1 MKFYKIMTLLAL
13 TMSPFMLCAGIFDN
27 IENAEQISKVNF
39 DPESL
44 KGKVIFF
51 EYWGV
56 YCPPCKASFPHL
68 VDLQK
73 QYAKTGKF
81 TIIASHV
88 QSDKEK
94 AISFLKFS
102 KVNFP
107 VFQQF
112 RSKEAPCGNGIP
124 HAFLID
130 HTGKIVAQG
139 HPATLYDK
147 VKELI
152 KNAPAP
158 PSPLL
163 KGVELNY
170 WKNLEKDILKTK
182 SYASLMKNLKK
193 SSQQDTPKGNEA
205 KQIITVFEAN
215 LEKKFENLKEA
226 SNENPFGMMNEIQKF
241 ASKTKGMT
249 VGNSANTLYLEMK
262 SDPYLK
268 KVQKF
273 QKEVDKIIMKIRGHR
288 SKVLFKKAKTIKIK
302 LHKLQED
309 KMASD
314 RAKKAAQ
321 NLIDYIDNQI

>member
-1 MKFYKIMTLLAL
+1 MKFYKFILLL
-13 TMSPFMLCAGIFDN
+13 VFTMSPFILSAGVFDN

-39 DPESL
+39 NPESL
-44 KGKVIFF
+44 KGKVVLF

-94 AISFLKFS
+94 AIAFLKFS

-112 RSKEAPCGNGIP
+112 NSKEAPCGNGIP
-124 HAFLID
+124 HAYLID
-130 HTGKIVAQG
+130 YTGKIVAQG
-139 HPATLYDK
+139 HPAMMYDK
-147 VKELI
+147 VEDLI
-152 KNAPAP
+152 KDAPAP

-170 WKNLEKDILKTK
+170 WKSLEDDIRKTK
-182 SYASLMKNLKK
+182 SYTALMKKLKQ
-193 SSQQDTPKGNEA
+193 SSQEDSPKGNEA
-205 KQIITVFEAN
+205 KQIITVLETNLNKEFES
-215 LEKKFENLKEA
+215 LKEA
-226 SNENPFGMMNEIQKF
+226 SNENPFEIMNEIEEF
-241 ASKTKGMT
+241 VSKTKGMP
-249 VGNSANTLYLEMK
+249 VGKLANTLYLEIK
-262 SDPYLK
+262 SDPDLK
-268 KVQKF
+268 KVQKI
-273 QKEVDKIIMKIRGHR
+273 QKDVDKIIRKIRGHR
-288 SKVLFKKAKTIKIK
+288 SKVLFKKSKNIKVK
-302 LHKLQED
+302 LKKLQEN
-309 KMASD
+309 KMVSE
-314 RAKKAAQ
+314 RAKKAAG